1 MKVEINQQPSFKG
14 EKVDCRRS
22 SSLINPG
29 HKNSMESQIVSI
41 VSHVFSLASYASD
54 PVVPFFSRETIVHAI
69 QTVVDGFL
77 DMEDCP
83 RSFGVVDKMNIFRPD
98 RVFMWQTPVVY
109 FLKASTVMIVQF
121 IIEMHYKV
129 TAAVHYRHKCHRLAG
144 IEVLVSILGH
154 RAALPSTFNYLFNLV
169 GQFVGCHALQDQC
182 CHIISSLLQSF
193 RSKPSKETARVLGEQ
208 LQFLVSKLLACCIP
222 PESNSD
228 LSGTQ
233 SSQVV
238 SLFNQLT
245 VDSDPLLH
253 DYIKVYLFCSLAI
266 ETCLF

>member
-1 MKVEINQQPSFKG
+1 M
-14 EKVDCRRS
+14 
-22 SSLINPG
+22 
-29 HKNSMESQIVSI
+29 VSI

-98 RVFMWQTPVVY
+98 RVFM
-109 FLKASTVMIVQF
+109 F

-154 RAALPSTFNYLFNLV
+154 RAALPSTFNGSDHCNV
-169 GQFVGCHALQDQC
+169 MSAQF
-182 CHIISSLLQSF
+182 
-193 RSKPSKETARVLGEQ
+193 P
-208 LQFLVSKLLACCIP
+208 LVSKLKVAQAP
-222 PESNSD
+222 PFHRGS
-228 LSGTQ
+228 
-233 SSQVV
+233 
-238 SLFNQLT
+238 
-245 VDSDPLLH
+245 
-253 DYIKVYLFCSLAI
+253 
-266 ETCLF
+266 